1 MASETRPTPGAVVE
15 AQPMSVDEQTRLDE
29 LLREVAKAPYKY
41 DFFGLLRAIECVTP
55 DRIRLGQA
63 TRPIDEPIRLGQ
75 EASLVFA
82 PATLAYVQDGKG
94 GRPPR
99 LGAYFLGM
107 LGPNGPLPLHLTEYA
122 RDRARNAGDPTMVRF
137 LDIFHH
143 RTMALFYRAWA
154 NAQPTVNHDRPKSD
168 RFLAYVGSLFGI
180 GSPALQNRDD
190 FPDHAKRYYSGRLGA
205 QTRNAEG
212 LRAMVCDYFKLPTEL
227 EEFVGEWTPL
237 LTEERWHI
245 SRGPFA
251 GALGVSTIL
260 GARAWQRQTK
270 FRLVFGPLK
279 QDQFQSLLPGSHRL
293 ERLISLVRS
302 YVGDS
307 LNWDVRL
314 FLDKRVSQPLRL
326 DGVTRLGWTS
336 WLGHCPEGEGR
347 DDLIFS
353 PMQEV
358 LAKNSSIAQQ
368 AVL

>member
-1 MASETRPTPGAVVE
+1 MASETRPTPGPVTESPSLSA
-15 AQPMSVDEQTRLDE
+15 DERMRLDQ
-29 LLREVAKAPYKY
+29 LLHEVAKAPYRY
-41 DFFGLLRAIECVTP
+41 DFFSLLRAIECVTP
-55 DRIRLGQA
+55 DRARLGQA
-63 TRPIDEPIRLGQ
+63 TRPVDEPIRLGQ
-75 EASLVFA
+75 EASLAFA
-82 PATLAYVQDGKG
+82 PSTLAYVEEGKG
-94 GRPPR
+94 ERPPR
-99 LGAYFLGM
+99 VGVYFLGM

-122 RDRARNAGDPTMVRF
+122 RDRERNAGDPTMVRF
-137 LDIFHH
+137 LDLFHH

-154 NAQPTVNHDRPKSD
+154 NAQPTVSHDRPNSD
-168 RFLAYVGSLFGI
+168 RFMAYVGSMLGI
-180 GSPALQNRDD
+180 GSPALQNRDE
-190 FPDHAKRYYSGRLGA
+190 FPDHAKRYYAGRLGA

-212 LRAMVCDYFKLPTEL
+212 LRAMIGEYLKLPTDL
-227 EEFVGEWTPL
+227 EEFIGEWTPL
-237 LTEERWHI
+237 LEEERWRI
-245 SRGPFA
+245 SRPPFA

-279 QDQFQSLLPGSHRL
+279 RDQFQSLLPGSPRL
-293 ERLISLVRS
+293 KRLIALVRN

-326 DGVTRLGWTS
+326 DRVTRLGWTS

-353 PMQEV
+353 PMQETLV
-358 LAKNSSIAQQ
+358 KNSSFASR